1 MSSNNI
7 STNDYKKV
15 IVFVQIDCLYL
26 PYSIENDLEEWL
38 KQFPYIKQ
46 DTTFQLYFELN
57 ESKEQVEVLLEPFM
71 GLQVVTSDILQI
83 SIMDIVPNDVTTIS
97 VDISHLKHVL
107 QNIVRL
113 CEGEYL
119 LDIKY
124 EQVLNQPKD
133 FRRKLLLFEQ
143 AFKQDISTLDSLLQ
157 YLGITIQRKH
167 KHGCFYVIN
176 SLFDDE
182 EEARLYLDNF
192 VYYDS
197 LTDKYYR
204 FIYLL
209 YAKFGN
215 KLLDLLPDI
224 DSIDTSSLFDIE
236 IIEVD
241 SIDDVRQQLLD
252 GKILLIAQTGSGKTR
267 TIKQLA
273 KQGKKI
279 LLLVPLAVQVL
290 QEEKSY
296 LSNPMNY
303 PKSAF
308 FCQGSKCRDL
318 SGTTFIVA
326 TYNQLE
332 NIRKR
337 IDLSDWYVVIDEA
350 HNLITSLT
358 YRKSVLTHLWRLM
371 NSRNQYLLMTAT
383 PHFLYLERFV
393 DKVYKVRVKPK
404 KNRYFTVISDSKY
417 QTVLDNIRKLSKYP
431 YKQFL
436 YIDNKQTLY
445 ALKDILSFDYDGLV
459 EVTTSEKRDSAYCI
473 IDCKQT
479 AYDVLLATRVLS
491 EGFHIIQEGRFVYH
505 VIPSDI
511 NVMVQKINRVRE
523 YNEKGEELDNWVFVI
538 LYVPNKVIGSVD
550 YTKEWQKRF
559 ETYQCIISR
568 LFDMGSNVDPVL
580 LTPLVHAS
588 TYRDINEQL
597 LVCSS
602 KFVKSIVESEGFT
615 YIGNTDVQTFD
626 FYMYFELL
634 SLLKQTNEQ
643 LYEVVSAIRQYPEL
657 FDCKTLQKYRQRI
670 QEGKFSYVKGC
681 VKRRVKRKLCH

>member
-1 MSSNNI
+1 MKSRKNIIVSYNKDDLTGSIEWRVFFKVKKPLQVQIRMPGITVSEVNQTFNININPIPLKKAQTYLQELSQLSVESIFNVFNVLNVLSDRQMVPIRKPYKDAFSNHKVYMLQNVCSLESSFLFTVLNELGIDYKVEKNRVRLTVGSGCGYSYSYI
-7 STNDYKKV
+7 FLNECIYLDLKTGEVDHAIQRLYRLYKPEMEALFDKLFQSTNTFNVELKSPKPT
-15 IVFVQIDCLYL
+15 IVDGV
-26 PYSIENDLEEWL
+26 EE
-38 KQFPYIKQ
+38 I
-46 DTTFQLYFELN
+46 
-57 ESKEQVEVLLEPFM
+57 
-71 GLQVVTSDILQI
+71 G
-83 SIMDIVPNDVTTIS
+83 
-97 VDISHLKHVL
+97 
-107 QNIVRL
+107 
-113 CEGEYL
+113 
-119 LDIKY
+119 
-124 EQVLNQPKD
+124 
-133 FRRKLLLFEQ
+133 
-143 AFKQDISTLDSLLQ
+143 
-157 YLGITIQRKH
+157 
-167 KHGCFYVIN
+167 
-176 SLFDDE
+176 
-182 EEARLYLDNF
+182 
-192 VYYDS
+192 
-197 LTDKYYR
+197 DK
-204 FIYLL
+204 
-209 YAKFGN
+209 
-215 KLLDLLPDI
+215 
-224 DSIDTSSLFDIE
+224 
-236 IIEVD
+236 
-241 SIDDVRQQLLD
+241 LLD
-252 GKILLIAQTGSGKTR
+252 GKVLLIAQTGSGKTR

-296 LSNPMNY
+296 LSNPTNY

-337 IDLSDWYVVIDEA
+337 IDLSGWYVVIDEA

-371 NSRNQYLLMTAT
+371 NSRDQYLLMTAT

-417 QTVLDNIRKLSKYP
+417 QTVIDNIRKLSKHP

-445 ALKDILSFDYDGLV
+445 ALKTILNFDCNGLVNV
-459 EVTTSEKRDSAYCI
+459 EVTTSEKRDSAHCI
-473 IDCKQT
+473 IDRKQT
-479 AYDVLLATRVLS
+479 DYDVLLTTRVLS
-491 EGFHIIQEGRFVYH
+491 EGFHIIQEGKFVYH

-523 YNEKGEELDNWVFVI
+523 YNEKGEELDNWVFVV

-550 YTKEWQKRF
+550 YVKEWQKRF
-559 ETYQCIISR
+559 EAYHCIITR
-568 LFDMGSNVDPVL
+568 LFDTSNINVDPVL

-602 KFVKSIVESEGFT
+602 EFIKSIVESEGFT

-626 FYMYFELL
+626 FYMDFELL

-643 LYEVVSAIRQYPEL
+643 LYEVVNTIRQYPEL

-670 QEGKFSYVKGC
+670 REGKFSYVKGG
-681 VKRRVKRKLCH
+681 VKRRVKHRQKLIN